1 MMPNYSLTQAVAPQM
16 LTAGHTIG
24 SQLPSSHSHVTVST
38 RHMSVVPAAIDRG
51 LSSTDGAGAGGGGA
65 GAGRGGID
73 YLVYFAL
80 VGPGVNN
87 SFKTC
92 HLPLRFPVS
101 VERRVA
107 GRKPSLTLW
116 KTGSIDY
123 PLLPFP

>member
-1 MMPNYSLTQAVAPQM
+1 MSTITDTKEINIKTGSIKCYNYFCPPPPPIYSYRLC
-16 LTAGHTIG
+16 L
-24 SQLPSSHSHVTVST
+24 
-38 RHMSVVPAAIDRG
+38 
-51 LSSTDGAGAGGGGA
+51 AGAGVDGEGGMWA

-73 YLVYFAL
+73 YLVHFAL

-92 HLPLRFPVS
+92 YLPLRFPVS

-123 PLLPFP
+123 PLPPFPR